1 MPELNN
7 DASDAAAEDTAAS
20 NTVWPELAVSGN
32 GPDTGVADP
41 AVRVILDRV
50 REIPGLP
57 VSEHPDAYAG
67 MHDALLEALNEEP
80 QPTETRHEEPEHAE
94 QHGGPHPGT
103 GAA

>member
-7 DASDAAAEDTAAS
+7 APGEGAPDLFWPEVAVPGSGPSDA
-20 NTVWPELAVSGN
+20 GI
-32 GPDTGVADP
+32 ADP
-41 AVRVILDRV
+41 AVRTILDRV
-50 REIPGLP
+50 RELPALP

-80 QPTETRHEEPEHAE
+80 LHEEPLHEEPRLEELHAKP
-94 QHGGPHPGT
+94 QPGP

>member
-7 DASDAAAEDTAAS
+7 DAPGAGAADLF
-20 NTVWPELAVSGN
+20 WPELAEPGN
-32 GPDTGVADP
+32 GPDSNGPDSNGSDSNGQDSGVADP
-41 AVRVILDRV
+41 AVLTILDQV

-57 VSEHPDAYAG
+57 VSEHPAAYAG

-80 QPTETRHEEPEHAE
+80 RHEER
-94 QHGGPHPGT
+94 HGEPRPGP

>member
-7 DASDAAAEDTAAS
+7 DAPGGGSADLF
-20 NTVWPELAVSGN
+20 WPELGAPGN
-32 GPDTGVADP
+32 GPDSNGPDSGVTDP
-41 AVRVILDRV
+41 AVRAILDQV
-50 REIPGLP
+50 RELPALP

-80 QPTETRHEEPEHAE
+80 LNEEPLNEEPRLEELHAKP
-94 QHGGPHPGT
+94 QPGP